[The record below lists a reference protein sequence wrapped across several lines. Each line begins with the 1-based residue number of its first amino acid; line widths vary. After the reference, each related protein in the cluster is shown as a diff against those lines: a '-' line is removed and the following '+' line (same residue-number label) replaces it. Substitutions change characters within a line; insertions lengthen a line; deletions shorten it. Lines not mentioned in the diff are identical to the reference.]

1 MIRKAWLAKLVM
13 NLWPPFLLTGIH
25 ITHLSKDFRTTRV
38 EMRMR
43 WWNKNIVGSHFGG
56 SLFAMTDPFYMLLLM
71 ANLGDKYIVWDKFA
85 DIDFIKPGYGTV
97 TAEFSLTDDML
108 ADIKQHTDCG
118 KKYLPEYA
126 VAIKDQQGET
136 VALVKRTLY
145 IRKKRKLLKLDSYKK

>member
-1 MIRKAWLAKLVM
+1 MLKKAWLAKFIM

-25 ITHLSKDFRTTRV
+25 ISHISKDFRQATV

-71 ANLGDKYIVWDKFA
+71 ANLGNRYLVWDKCA
-85 DIDFIKPGYGTV
+85 TIDFIKPGYGTM
-97 TAEFSLTDDML
+97 TAEFTVTDEML
-108 ADIKQHTDCG
+108 ANIRVQTESG
-118 KKYLPEYA
+118 SKYLPVYDVHIMNAQAQE
-126 VAIKDQQGET
+126 

-145 IRKKRKLLKLDSYKK
+145 VRKKKQYR